1 MTKRDILSVALKILG
16 IISVMYAVEY
26 INGIGMGLGMIFQ
39 QPGPGQNFNPYW
51 FLGSMTLTAFLS
63 IAIAYILLRWG
74 DLIAQ
79 KLVRDDSAILA
90 LGSSQ
95 WERPIF
101 MLSLRIIGVVCLI
114 KGIPELVRV
123 LSELSFRSKYQGI
136 IRLSDIGPSIIGA
149 IVFLIIGVYLIS
161 GGKHLVE
168 FAYGEKN
175 GNTR

>member
-1 MTKRDILSVALKILG
+1 MTKRDILSVAFKILG
-16 IISVMYAVEY
+16 IISVMYAMEY
-26 INGIGMGLGMIFQ
+26 MNGIGLGLGMIFQ

-51 FLGSMTLTAFLS
+51 FLGTMILSAFLY

-74 DLIAQ
+74 DLIA
-79 KLVRDDSAILA
+79 KKFVREDSAISILDP
-90 LGSSQ
+90 SQ

-114 KGIPELVRV
+114 KGVPELVKV
-123 LSELSFRSKYQGI
+123 LSELAFRGKYQGI
-136 IRLSDIGPSIIGA
+136 ISLPHIGSGIIGA

-161 GGKHLVE
+161 GGKHLVK
-168 FAYGEKN
+168 FAYRKKN